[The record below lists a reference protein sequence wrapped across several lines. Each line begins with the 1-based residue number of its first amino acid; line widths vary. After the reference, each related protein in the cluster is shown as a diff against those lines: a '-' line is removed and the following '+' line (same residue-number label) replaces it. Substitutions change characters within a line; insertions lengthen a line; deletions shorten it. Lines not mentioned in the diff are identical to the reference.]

1 MAGPERE
8 IQTLV
13 GLLNAAVAKEKRDLL
28 NYKRDGAWHP
38 IAASELAEKVR
49 ATAMG
54 LEALGVRA
62 GDHVGLLS
70 ENRPEWTMA
79 DLGILNCA
87 AADVPIHTTQA
98 EAQVHYILNDAG
110 VRVMFISGQTQ
121 YNRVREALNELQKR
135 GREADAAEPNLY
147 ETLRRSVRPN
157 NLATLIYTS
166 GTTGEPKGV
175 MLTHRNLVS
184 NVLANR
190 QSLPVGEDDV
200 ILSFLP
206 LSHIFERTGFYLYLL
221 GRASIHYAE
230 SIEMVGQNL
239 AEVRPHY

>member
-121 YNRVREALNELQKR
+121 YNRVREALNDMPKLRTIIAFDRIEADDERLISFDELQNAGARQTQLNRTFTKR
-135 GREADAAEPNLY
+135 CGAACDP
-147 ETLRRSVRPN
+147 T
-157 NLATLIYTS
+157 IWQ
-166 GTTGEPKGV
+166 
-175 MLTHRNLVS
+175 H
-184 NVLANR
+184 
-190 QSLPVGEDDV
+190 
-200 ILSFLP
+200 
-206 LSHIFERTGFYLYLL
+206 
-221 GRASIHYAE
+221 
-230 SIEMVGQNL
+230 
-239 AEVRPHY
+239 